1 MVWNFF
7 DAALQR
13 KEYYSSYVFEDTA
26 EEMLRNDE
34 NLRTRYT
41 LAQAQNPD
49 WAENPALAL
58 LWLFE
63 QSPHN
68 EGTANR
74 HPVYAVPSSMQP

>member
-1 MVWNFF
+1 
-7 DAALQR
+7 
-13 KEYYSSYVFEDTA
+13 
-26 EEMLRNDE
+26 MLRNDE

-41 LAQAQNPD
+41 LAQAQHPD
-49 WAENPALAL
+49 WAENPELAL